1 MRNKAVGE
9 RWVNRSH
16 GNRRMYSEKQMMDR
30 RVFWMIVAIEV
41 PIMLMLVAL
50 VATSHPDW
58 WVMLIVLGAGA
69 LAPAMMWWG
78 HVRVRLDDTHLRW
91 AFVPFWRGGVALD
104 DIEHIEVVQVCAMRQ
119 FGGWGI
125 RGSFGKPARLGLIAK
140 SGGAV
145 EITRRSKKTNLVI
158 TSDDP
163 DRLADEILRRVLRE
177 EGVAMPETGA

>member
-1 MRNKAVGE
+1 
-9 RWVNRSH
+9 
-16 GNRRMYSEKQMMDR
+16 MYSEKQMMDR

-41 PIMLMLVAL
+41 PIMLMVLAL
-50 VATSHPDW
+50 VATSQPDW

-91 AFVPFWRGGVALD
+91 AFVPFWRGGVTLD

-145 EITRRSKKTNLVI
+145 EITRRSKKTKLVI

-177 EGVAMPETGA
+177 EGVEVTETGA